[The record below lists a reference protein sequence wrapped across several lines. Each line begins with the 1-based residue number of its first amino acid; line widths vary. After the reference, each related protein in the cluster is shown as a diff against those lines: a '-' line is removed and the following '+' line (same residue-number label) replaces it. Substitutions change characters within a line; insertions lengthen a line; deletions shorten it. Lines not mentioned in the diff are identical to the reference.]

1 MGSHRVLTRRKK
13 GGAKTKGRGRKA
25 AQPEPQPQTPEG
37 EDYGFFRRHPVL
49 IGLTVTTAPALCGG
63 ITGDMRMSEYFRIL
77 QGLPD
82 GSFTREQAEAVAAQY
97 RNVFIEDDH
106 GEHFRLVVRNN
117 GTMVWRTRNFEDGAG
132 YWMNHAIRDFGILK

>member
-1 MGSHRVLTRRKK
+1 
-13 GGAKTKGRGRKA
+13 
-25 AQPEPQPQTPEG
+25 
-37 EDYGFFRRHPVL
+37 
-49 IGLTVTTAPALCGG
+49 
-63 ITGDMRMSEYFRIL
+63 MSEYFRIL

-117 GTMVWRTRNFEDGAG
+117 GAMVWRTWN
-132 YWMNHAIRDFGILK
+132 LKTVPGTG

>member
-1 MGSHRVLTRRKK
+1 
-13 GGAKTKGRGRKA
+13 
-25 AQPEPQPQTPEG
+25 
-37 EDYGFFRRHPVL
+37 
-49 IGLTVTTAPALCGG
+49 
-63 ITGDMRMSEYFRIL
+63 MSEYFRIL

-117 GTMVWRTRNFEDGAG
+117 GALVWRT
-132 YWMNHAIRDFGILK
+132 